1 MGKAHYGEFKF
12 GKGGSSLKETPKG
25 GDGRRLVQFYAGGG
39 KVKQAK
45 PAKADFRPAGAPKAP
60 TAPSMPKGALGA
72 LASQKPA
79 LPPKPKGVPD
89 FMARARIPGGMKEG
103 GKAHSDVAMDKK
115 LIGKAMKADEA
126 SDKRMVKAAV
136 HKHERG
142 MHPDKPVTKL
152 ARGGVPA
159 HKGKP
164 MYGGGKC

>member
-12 GKGGSSLKETPKG
+12 GKGGSSLKETPKDG
-25 GDGRRLVQFYAGGG
+25 GGRRLVQFYAGGG

-103 GKAHSDVAMDKK
+103 GKAHHDVTMDK
-115 LIGKAMKADEA
+115 
-126 SDKRMVKAAV
+126 RVVKAAV

-142 MHPDKPVTKL
+142 MHPGKPVTKL